1 MFKNNPALLK
11 LKSGM
16 TASVSSNRNLVEG
29 VIRGTRQGYGFLH
42 TDDEISHFVS
52 PPQMSRCLPGD
63 RVSASILKQE
73 DGKTEAII
81 ESIIT
86 GLSGTFLGTIRYRG
100 AHPFIVP
107 ENPFMKQWFRIP
119 TLKRDKER
127 DGDIV
132 IATILKH
139 PFDDNIANAEVT
151 EVVANERD
159 RNAAWK
165 AACARHKIEFEA
177 PVFKLDDVP
186 AHSTKNEEDPTLQD
200 LRRVPF
206 VTIDGEYTRDIDDAL
221 HAVRFKDGRIRLT
234 VAIADAERF
243 LTPGSATDLNAFSRG
258 FSTYLP
264 GLSIPMLPK
273 VLSEQGASLVEGEAR
288 NAIFCTIDF
297 DNDGVPTSSAFSL
310 GTMCSHAKLSYEAV
324 QEFLDG
330 KTEAVA
336 DAHHHS
342 IKALDEL
349 CTRRGLWREKHGLTS
364 SGYSDYRFVVED
376 FVVKSVCRTE
386 QSRSQKL
393 VEECMVAANVE
404 FAQFMNKN
412 NLPCVYRRHEGFKAE
427 KAEEL
432 VEILKYHGIET
443 GPATLATLEG
453 FKAVMRQINAK
464 GNEPLEMLL
473 RGFMARGQHNTEC
486 GPHFSI
492 GFDSYATFTSP
503 IRKYS
508 DLINHRSMKNF
519 LQGKVQT
526 VEITPAAIAHLDDR
540 ARETDLAER
549 DVQNDLYA
557 RMYENQ
563 IGKSFK
569 AKVVSVLGAGARV
582 EIIES
587 GASGF
592 ISTRS
597 LGRRGDV
604 FAVSADGLHLL
615 KNGTALIALGEELE
629 VFVEF
634 VDVPGR
640 SISCAPNPSR

>member
-16 TASVSSNRNLVEG
+16 IASVSSNRTLVEG
-29 VIRGTRQGYGFLH
+29 VIRGTRQGYGFLQA
-42 TDDEISHFVS
+42 DDGTSYFVS

-86 GLSGTFLGTIRYRG
+86 ATSGTFMGVIRYRG
-100 AHPFIVP
+100 AQPSIAS
-107 ENPFMKQWFRIP
+107 ENPLVKHWFRIP
-119 TLKRDKER
+119 AIKRGNER
-127 DGDIV
+127 EGDIV
-132 IATILKH
+132 RANILKH
-139 PFDDNIANAEVT
+139 PFEDNIASAEVI
-151 EVVANERD
+151 EIVANERD

-165 AACARHKIEFEA
+165 SACARHGVDFEA
-177 PVFKLDDVP
+177 PVFDVDDVP
-186 AHSTKNEEDPTLQD
+186 AKFAHNDEDPTLLD

-243 LTPGSATDLNAFSRG
+243 LTPGSATDQDAYSRG

-264 GLSIPMLPK
+264 GLSVPMLPK
-273 VLSEQGASLVEGEAR
+273 VLSEQGASLVESEAR
-288 NAIFCTIDF
+288 HAIFCAIDF
-297 DNDGVPTSSAFSL
+297 DNEGSVTQSSFSL
-310 GTMCSHAKLSYEAV
+310 GTMSSHAKLSYEAV
-324 QEFLDG
+324 QEYLDG
-330 KTEAVA
+330 KAGAVA
-336 DAHHHS
+336 EAHHHS
-342 IKALDEL
+342 INTLDEL
-349 CTRRGLWREKHGLTS
+349 CTRRGLWREKYSLSS

-376 FVVKSVCRTE
+376 FVVKSVVPTE
-386 QSRSQKL
+386 QNRAQKL
-393 VEECMVAANVE
+393 VEECMVAANIE
-404 FAQFMNKN
+404 FAKFMNSN
-412 NLPCVYRRHEGFKAE
+412 NLPCVYRRHDGFKAE

-432 VEILKYHGIET
+432 CEILKYHGIET
-443 GPATLATLEG
+443 GPSTLATLDG
-453 FKAVMRQINAK
+453 FRAVMRQINAS
-464 GNEPLEMLL
+464 GQEPLQMLL
-473 RGFMARGQHNTEC
+473 RGYMARGRHDTEC
-486 GPHFSI
+486 GSHFSI
-492 GFDSYATFTSP
+492 GIEQYATFTSP

-508 DLINHRSMKNF
+508 DLINHRSLKKF
-519 LQGKVQT
+519 LQGTGQVI
-526 VEITPAAIAHLDDR
+526 EITPETIAHLDDR
-540 ARETDLAER
+540 MRDTDLAVK

-557 RMYENQ
+557 RMYEHQ
-563 IGKSFK
+563 IGKSFS

-582 EIIES
+582 EITES
-587 GASGF
+587 GATGF

-597 LGRRGDV
+597 LGRRGDD

-615 KNGTALIALGEELE
+615 KNGTSVMTLGEELE

-640 SISCAPNPSR
+640 SINCAPNPAR

>member
-1 MFKNNPALLK
+1 MFKNNPALLQ

-16 TASVSSNRNLVEG
+16 VAAVVSNRNLVEG
-29 VIRGTRQGYGFLH
+29 VTRGTRNAYGFLQA
-42 TDDEISHFVS
+42 DDGQSYFIS

-81 ESIIT
+81 ESVII
-86 GLSGTFLGTIRYRG
+86 GLSGTFMGTVRFRG

-119 TLKRDKER
+119 RLKRDKER

-132 IATILKH
+132 VASIMKH
-139 PFDDNIANAEVT
+139 PFDDGIANAEIV
-151 EVVANERD
+151 EIVANERD

-165 AACARHKIEFEA
+165 AACARHKVDFEP
-177 PVFKLDDVP
+177 PVFNLDDVP
-186 AHSTKNEEDPTLQD
+186 AHASKSTDDPSLQD

-221 HAVRFKDGRIRLT
+221 HAVKFKDGRIRLT

-243 LTPGSATDLNAFSRG
+243 LIPGSVTDLDAYSRG

-288 NAIFCTIDF
+288 HAIFCTIDF
-297 DNDGVPTSSAFSL
+297 NSDGDVIQSGFTL

-324 QEFLDG
+324 QDFLDG
-330 KTEAVA
+330 KQEAVA
-336 DAHHHS
+336 SAHHHS
-342 IKALDEL
+342 ITTMDEL
-349 CTRRGLWREKHGLTS
+349 CTRRGLWRKKHALTS
-364 SGYSDYRFVVED
+364 SGYSDFRFVVED
-376 FVVKSVCRTE
+376 FVVKSVGRTE

-404 FAQFMNKN
+404 FATFMSKN
-412 NLPCVYRRHEGFKAE
+412 NLPCIYRRHDGFKEE
-427 KAEEL
+427 KLEEL
-432 VEILKYHGIET
+432 VEMFKHHGIIT
-443 GPATLATLEG
+443 DVAALGTLEG
-453 FKAVMRQINAK
+453 YKAFIGQIDAK
-464 GNEPLEMLL
+464 DREPLQLLL
-473 RGFMARGQHNTEC
+473 RGFQARGRHDTVA

-492 GFDSYATFTSP
+492 GFELYATFTSP

-508 DLINHRSMKNF
+508 DLINHRSLKSF
-519 LQGKVQT
+519 LQGT
-526 VEITPAAIAHLDDR
+526 GATTEILPIAIEHLDDR
-540 ARETDLAER
+540 MIETDRAEK
-549 DVQNDLYA
+549 DVYNDLYA
-557 RMYENQ
+557 RMYESSM
-563 IGKSFK
+563 GSSHK

-582 EIIES
+582 EILDT

-604 FAVSADGLHLL
+604 FDVSPNGLCLL
-615 KNGTALIALGEELE
+615 RNGNPVIALGEELD
-629 VFVEF
+629 VFIEL

-640 SISCAPNPSR
+640 SVICAPNPSR